1 MPDFIIR
8 IMKQVVVL
16 QKVEERVIQ
25 APSLASAQR
34 EAAFILG
41 EEYPMKEDIVA
52 ETEEKTGESKKP
64 SEEAPF

>member
-1 MPDFIIR
+1 MAEFIIR

-25 APSLASAQR
+25 AASLSSAQR

-41 EEYPMKEDIVA
+41 EEFPMKEDIVA
-52 ETEEKTGESKKP
+52 ETEEKTDDIKKP
-64 SEEAPF
+64 PQGAPF